1 MNELSRR
8 VKVLT
13 SAQMDFG
20 LISPDHW
27 YQPDWIDE
35 EKATENRNNLVASN
49 VIYGGEHLTLFIS
62 ILRSNFAL
70 GSVS

>member
-1 MNELSRR
+1 M
-8 VKVLT
+8 LT
-13 SAQMDFG
+13 SAQMEFG

-35 EKATENRNNLVASN
+35 EKATENRNKLVASN
-49 VIYGGEHLTLFIS
+49 VIYGGGYLTFLIS
-62 ILRSNFAL
+62 ILRSNSAL

>member
-62 ILRSNFAL
+62 ILAQIL
-70 GSVS
+70 L